1 MQNHSLSPSAC
12 PCGSGKSYDACCG
25 VYHGG
30 APVPNAEALMR
41 ARYTAYV
48 QRRSDFLLATWH
60 ESTRPA
66 TLDLSDR
73 PGLRTNWLGLQVI
86 SFRQMDAQRAEVSF
100 IARLRIG
107 AGGAQRIV
115 ERSQFVFENGQWLYV
130 DGEIGPKK

>member
-1 MQNHSLSPSAC
+1 M
-12 PCGSGKSYDACCG
+12 
-25 VYHGG
+25 
-30 APVPNAEALMR
+30 PNAEALMR

-107 AGGAQRIV
+107 AGRAQRIV